1 MNAAETLAA
10 IEALRANE
18 GDSVTLIADDPE
30 AVSVDRQCA
39 IDCSGDWTVWADR
52 RFYGA
57 TIAEAL
63 AAAVKARK
71 AAEVE

>member
-30 AVSVDRQCA
+30 AVSVDR
-39 IDCSGDWTVWADR
+39 
-52 RFYGA
+52 
-57 TIAEAL
+57 
-63 AAAVKARK
+63 
-71 AAEVE
+71 